1 MTTKKKRVLLIT
13 LLSLIAVF
21 VIGGTLAYFTDTDS
35 RQNVITLGKVSGT
48 LTETGEDMRDDETIG
63 KDYDNIKPGQTLAK
77 DPKVT
82 LDSDSE
88 DAYARIKITYTT
100 LTEAQIT
107 ELEDLLTLNAGWQKA
122 ADGYFYYN
130 QKMTAD
136 DETTIFDEVMIP
148 STWGNEM
155 AEKTFRMNVV
165 AELIQADNFTP
176 TLDAAGYITSWGT
189 VTIEP
194 NEG

>member
-1 MTTKKKRVLLIT
+1 
-13 LLSLIAVF
+13 
-21 VIGGTLAYFTDTDS
+21 
-35 RQNVITLGKVSGT
+35 
-48 LTETGEDMRDDETIG
+48 
-63 KDYDNIKPGQTLAK
+63 
-77 DPKVT
+77 
-82 LDSDSE
+82 
-88 DAYARIKITYTT
+88 
-100 LTEAQIT
+100 
-107 ELEDLLTLNAGWQKA
+107 
-122 ADGYFYYN
+122 
-130 QKMTAD
+130 MTAD

>member
-107 ELEDLLTLNAGWQKA
+107 ELENLLTLNTGWQKA

-130 QKMTAD
+130 QIMTAD
-136 DETTIFDEVMIP
+136 DETIIFDEVMIP

-176 TLDAAGYITSWGT
+176 TVDALGYITSWGT
-189 VTIEP
+189 VTIEA
-194 NEG
+194 NE

>member
-48 LTETGEDMRDDETIG
+48 LTETGEDSREDESIG

-82 LDSDSE
+82 LNSDSE
-88 DAYARIKITYTT
+88 DAYARIKITYTD
-100 LTEAQIT
+100 LTDAQIT
-107 ELEDLLTLNAGWQKA
+107 ELENLLTLNAGWQKA

-130 QKMTAD
+130 QIMTAD

-176 TLDAAGYITSWGT
+176 TVDASGYITSWGD
-189 VTIEP
+189 VTIEA